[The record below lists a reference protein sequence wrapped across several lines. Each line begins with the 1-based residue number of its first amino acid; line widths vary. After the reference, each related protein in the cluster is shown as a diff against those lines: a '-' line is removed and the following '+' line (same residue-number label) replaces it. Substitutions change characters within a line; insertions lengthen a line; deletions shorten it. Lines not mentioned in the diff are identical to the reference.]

1 MNTIKLKK
9 NALFNP
15 EGDTDLRHRRM
26 IGGNTTNLN
35 DFNNMRYKWVSD
47 WYRQAMNNFLDSR
60 RNQSHPRYQGL
71 SSPGPSRTHRL

>member
-26 IGGNTTNLN
+26 IGGNTTNCLL
-35 DFNNMRYKWVSD
+35 YTSD
-47 WYRQAMNNFLDSR
+47 AADE
-60 RNQSHPRYQGL
+60 
-71 SSPGPSRTHRL
+71 

>member
-26 IGGNTTNLN
+26 KHHQ
-35 DFNNMRYKWVSD
+35 FE
-47 WYRQAMNNFLDSR
+47 
-60 RNQSHPRYQGL
+60 
-71 SSPGPSRTHRL
+71 

>member
-26 IGGNTTNLN
+26 IGGNTTNLMISIICATN
-35 DFNNMRYKWVSD
+35 
-47 WYRQAMNNFLDSR
+47 
-60 RNQSHPRYQGL
+60 GL
-71 SSPGPSRTHRL
+71 VTGIVRL

>member
-26 IGGNTTNLN
+26 IGGNTCLLYTSPSP
-35 DFNNMRYKWVSD
+35 R
-47 WYRQAMNNFLDSR
+47 DS
-60 RNQSHPRYQGL
+60 
-71 SSPGPSRTHRL
+71 

>member
-26 IGGNTTNLN
+26 IGGNFTTLCFWPEVAQTNI
-35 DFNNMRYKWVSD
+35 DK
-47 WYRQAMNNFLDSR
+47 
-60 RNQSHPRYQGL
+60 QGL
-71 SSPGPSRTHRL
+71 FSFLV

>member
-35 DFNNMRYKWVSD
+35 DFNNMP
-47 WYRQAMNNFLDSR
+47 FLSR
-60 RNQSHPRYQGL
+60 FCICLKKTFRCWIQKFYHKLEIDNQKGIFNVVGERF
-71 SSPGPSRTHRL
+71 

>member
-35 DFNNMRYKWVSD
+35 DFNNCIHHDKQPNASCSYTVI
-47 WYRQAMNNFLDSR
+47 
-60 RNQSHPRYQGL
+60 L
-71 SSPGPSRTHRL
+71 SAVGAVYHALLYTGK

>member
-47 WYRQAMNNFLDSR
+47 WYRQAMNNFWIPR

-71 SSPGPSRTHRL
+71 SSPGPGRTHRL

>member
-35 DFNNMRYKWVSD
+35 DSIICATN
-47 WYRQAMNNFLDSR
+47 
-60 RNQSHPRYQGL
+60 GL
-71 SSPGPSRTHRL
+71 VTGIVRP